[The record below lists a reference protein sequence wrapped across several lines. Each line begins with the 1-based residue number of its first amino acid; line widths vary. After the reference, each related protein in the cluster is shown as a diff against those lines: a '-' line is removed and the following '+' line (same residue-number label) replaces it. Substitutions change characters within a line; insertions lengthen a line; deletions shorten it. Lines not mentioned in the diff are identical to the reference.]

1 MMMFSSFSTYNS
13 KKDHMNWFNYCEQFL
28 HRQCSLGGY
37 MFQLLGHFLV
47 GPSALAPRAS
57 ALATMALCA
66 PTTDIPTLKALL
78 AQIHDPLAP
87 GPSILAPDALLVP
100 VLVILAL
107 LAPTPGSWVSRN
119 IFLAL
124 GTSVLVPGALLVM
137 VLGTLHAPTLRTLL
151 APTLWAAFLASQ
163 TTSLLAP
170 RTTQH

>member
-28 HRQCSLGGY
+28 HRQCSLGGH

-47 GPSALAPRAS
+47 GHSALAPVAS

-78 AQIHDPLAP
+78 ALIHDPLAP

-107 LAPTPGSWVSRN
+107 RILLAPTPWVLGLEEYIFGSGDICSGPW
-119 IFLAL
+119 
-124 GTSVLVPGALLVM
+124 GTSCY
-137 VLGTLHAPTLRTLL
+137 GT
-151 APTLWAAFLASQ
+151 WD
-163 TTSLLAP
+163 TSCTNP
-170 RTTQH
+170 QDTSCTDTSDIFSSISDNFYPSP